1 MKQKIKPKQ
10 DYNIIVMR
18 DDNKMRT
25 FRIKRSS
32 VTALKFFLFLLVC
45 AGIAGCI
52 GALHY
57 HERFRNLQAKSNEQ
71 RQELTTLKLQL
82 EQFTN
87 LRTLANNTNMP
98 TAALLNEEVES
109 INNLGGNSS
118 YNAVGTASS
127 AANVAPLVNPA
138 PLATPDSP
146 ATQNP
151 PAEATALVPSSASA
165 SNVPPDEPTPPVE
178 PQAPAQPELGQKAK
192 DALSLPPIS
201 EDPSPLRINGFV
213 GTVVGEERIKI
224 NYTLN
229 TVDAKKTSGA
239 VTYGVLTKSGELID
253 LPTRFSK
260 GVTFIISYGRTMES
274 SFPLPKGVK
283 ASEISKVLVFI
294 SLEEGKKFVE
304 SFDFS

>member
-10 DYNIIVMR
+10 DYSIIVMR

-25 FRIKRSS
+25 FRIKRRS

-57 HERFRNLQAKSNEQ
+57 HERFRSLQAKSNEQ

-98 TAALLNEEVES
+98 TASLLNEEVDS

-118 YNAVGTASS
+118 YNAVGTTSS
-127 AANVAPLVNPA
+127 AASAAPLVNST
-138 PLATPDSP
+138 PLATPASS

-151 PAEATALVPSSASA
+151 PAEATAPVSSSTPVTTAP
-165 SNVPPDEPTPPVE
+165 VDEPTPPVE
-178 PQAPAQPELGQKAK
+178 PPAPVQAELGQKAK
-192 DALSLPPIS
+192 DALSLPTIA
-201 EDPSPLRINGFV
+201 EDPSPLRINSFV
-213 GTVVGEERIKI
+213 GTAVGDERIQI

-239 VTYGVLTKSGELID
+239 VTYGIITKSGELID

-260 GVTFIISYGRTMES
+260 GVTFLISYGRTMES